1 MASAAGI
8 VVAAGAIEFVN
19 DALFAPI
26 AEHKPPWATVN
37 WRIVPATAIM
47 AIMLAGAAKLSPKL
61 GEGLAGLVL
70 LSVLII
76 PYGNA
81 PSPIENVSKV
91 MGFAQKAA

>member
-26 AEHKPPWATVN
+26 AEHKAPWSTIN

-47 AIMLAGAAKLSPKL
+47 AIMLAGTAKLSPKL

-81 PSPIENVSKV
+81 PSPIENISSV

>member
-1 MASAAGI
+1 MANAAGI

-26 AEHKPPWATVN
+26 AEKKSPWQTIN
-37 WRIVPATAIM
+37 WRIIPATAIM
-47 AIMLAGAAKLSPKL
+47 ALLLSGAEKLSPKL

-70 LSVLII
+70 LSVLVV

-81 PSPIENVSKV
+81 PTLLQTAGTAL
-91 MGFAQKAA
+91 GFVKKAA